1 MTTSS
6 STISEK
12 SERFQNSYLLQAWLV
27 IGLALFFGIALT
39 GIQTAL
45 SPRIETNKKKETMEK
60 VPEIILGAGHAQN
73 KATTAPPLKIEQRS
87 ITVDKNNRKKVYT
100 VFETRYPDG
109 KPAGWVAKAS
119 GQGYADK
126 IELLFGVDPGATK
139 LTGLFILEQKETPGL
154 GNKIIDKQ
162 WRDQFI
168 LKPTGRM
175 LKVVK
180 GGAKGPY
187 EIDAITGATIS
198 SKSVTTIINK
208 TLADI
213 QKQLASLAA
222 NPKEDNQ

>member
-39 GIQTAL
+39 GIQIAL
-45 SPRIETNKKKETMEK
+45 SSRIETNKKKETMEK
-60 VPEIILGAGHAQN
+60 VPEIILGANHAQN
-73 KATTAPPLKIEQRS
+73 QAATDKSLKIEQRS

-154 GNKIIDKQ
+154 GNKITDQ
-162 WRDQFI
+162 HWRDQFI